1 MTFAFDLISDLH
13 VDTWPQFDWTGQATS
28 PYCVVA
34 GDVGRDPAAMEDALG
49 HLACCYQAVFYID
62 GNDEHRHQ
70 LDDLNGSYQ
79 AVEQTLKSI
88 PGVVY
93 LHSDVVIINGVAI
106 LAANGWWSYDFDADI
121 DLEETRVWTQDR
133 YGFPAPVSNEIEL
146 RAYQDAM
153 YLINSVKR
161 LQTHQEVRRIVL
173 VTHTVPASWLIEH
186 DLDLRGEY
194 RFNTMGNSLM
204 STVLT
209 RDTEHKIDTWCF
221 GHYHK
226 SVDRISQGVRY
237 VNNCRGRGNT
247 EWKQSVYHPKRIEI
261 KF

>member
-13 VDTWPQFDWTGQATS
+13 IDTWPQFDWTGQATS

-34 GDVGRDPAAMEDALG
+34 GDVGRDPAAMEDALR

-106 LAANGWWSYDFDADI
+106 LAANGWWSYDFDPQ
-121 DLEETRVWTQDR
+121 LELNQSVQWVMDKEKISE
-133 YGFPAPVSNEIEL
+133 A
-146 RAYQDAM
+146 AAM
-153 YLINSVKR
+153 NINGLGYNDVGYMVNGVQK
-161 LQTHQEVRRIVL
+161 LQTHNDVKAIIM
-173 VTHTVPASWLIEH
+173 VTHTVPHPEIIQH
-186 DLDLRGEY
+186 DLELIDTW
-194 RFNTMGNSLM
+194 RFNSMGNSHMQNALRED
-204 STVLT
+204 L
-209 RDTEHKIDTWCF
+209 ENKIKIWCF
-221 GHYHK
+221 GHYHRP
-226 SVDRISQGVRY
+226 VDTIINGVRY
-237 VNNCRGRGNT
+237 ISNPRGRGNT
-247 EWKQSVYHPKRIEI
+247 PYSQIAYYPKRISI
-261 KF
+261 KI